1 MDIAELAALNSL
13 LDRQI
18 AVGNSL
24 LSALE
29 SEKGTLTG
37 FDLAALADS
46 TAEKERLAADFDRL
60 DADRRR
66 LLARLGYGPARSDMV
81 ALIRAAEDPAYRE
94 DARQA
99 GPLAGRW
106 RRLVAIAERCRDANE
121 RNGLIVS
128 MQSRRV
134 TKTLNVLRT
143 GRADELTY
151 GPAGGAPSLAVAARA
166 LGRV

>member
-1 MDIAELAALNSL
+1 MDRADLAALNPL
-13 LDRQI
+13 LDRQL
-18 AVGNSL
+18 AAGNAL

-29 SEKGTLTG
+29 TER
-37 FDLAALADS
+37 AALAGFDVAALEQS
-46 TAEKERLAADFDRL
+46 TADKDRLVAEFDRL
-60 DADRRR
+60 DGDRQR
-66 LLARLGYGPARSDMV
+66 LCARLGFGPARADMV

-94 DARQA
+94 DSRRA

-128 MQSRRV
+128 MHSRRV
-134 TKTLNVLRT
+134 VKALNVLRT
-143 GRADELTY
+143 GRADDLTY
-151 GPAGGAPSLAVAARA
+151 APAGAARSGARA

>member
-1 MDIAELAALNSL
+1 MELSDLAALSAL

-18 AVGNSL
+18 VAGNAL
-24 LSALE
+24 LHALE
-29 SEKGTLTG
+29 SERGTLTG
-37 FDLAALADS
+37 FDLAALEHS
-46 TAEKERLAADFDRL
+46 TAEKERRVAEFDRL

-66 LLARLGYGPARSDMV
+66 LAARLGVGPARADMV
-81 ALIRAAEDPAYRE
+81 ELIRRAEDPGYRE

-99 GPLAGRW
+99 GPLATRW
-106 RRLVAIAERCRDANE
+106 RRLVSIAERCRDANE

-128 MQSRRV
+128 MHSRRV

-143 GRADELTY
+143 GRPDELTY
-151 GPAGGAPSLAVAARA
+151 GPAGGAASGHAARA

>member
-24 LSALE
+24 LAALE
-29 SEKGTLTG
+29 SERGTLTG

-46 TAEKERLAADFDRL
+46 TAEKERLAAEFDRL
-60 DADRRR
+60 DGDRR
-66 LLARLGYGPARSDMV
+66 LLVARLGFGAARADMV

-99 GPLAGRW
+99 GPLATRW
-106 RRLVAIAERCRDANE
+106 RRLVSLAERCRDANE

-151 GPAGGAPSLAVAARA
+151 GPAGSAGAGYARA

>member
-24 LSALE
+24 LAALE
-29 SEKGTLTG
+29 SERGTLTG

-46 TAEKERLAADFDRL
+46 TAEKERLAAEFDRL
-60 DADRRR
+60 DGDRR
-66 LLARLGYGPARSDMV
+66 LLVARLCFGAARADMV

-99 GPLAGRW
+99 GPLATRW
-106 RRLVAIAERCRDANE
+106 RRLVSLAERCRDANE

-151 GPAGGAPSLAVAARA
+151 GPAGSAGAGYARA

>member
-1 MDIAELAALNSL
+1 MDLTEVTALNTL
-13 LDRQI
+13 LDREI
-18 AVGNSL
+18 LIGNAL
-24 LSALE
+24 LHALE

-37 FDLAALADS
+37 FDLAALERT
-46 TAEKERLAADFDRL
+46 TAEKERLVEEFDRL

-66 LLARLGYGPARSDMV
+66 LVARLGFGPSRADMV

-94 DARQA
+94 DSRQA
-99 GPLAGRW
+99 GPLATRW
-106 RRLVAIAERCRDANE
+106 RRLVSIAERCRDAND

-128 MQSRRV
+128 MHSRRV
-134 TKTLNVLRT
+134 TQTLNILRT

-151 GPAGGAPSLAVAARA
+151 GPGRGGATGYASRA

>member
-1 MDIAELAALNSL
+1 MDLTELAALNSL

-18 AVGNSL
+18 ATGNAL
-24 LSALE
+24 LAALE
-29 SEKGTLTG
+29 SERSMLTG
-37 FDLAALADS
+37 FDLAALEHS
-46 TAEKERLAADFDRL
+46 TAEKERLMADFDRI

-66 LLARLGYGPARSDMV
+66 SVARLGFGPSRADMV
-81 ALIRAAEDPAYRE
+81 GLIRAAEDPGYRE

-99 GPLAGRW
+99 GPLATRW
-106 RRLVAIAERCRDANE
+106 RRLVSVAERCRDANE

-128 MQSRRV
+128 MHSRRV

-143 GRADELTY
+143 GRPDELTY
-151 GPAGGAPSLAVAARA
+151 GPAGGAAAGYPARA

>member
-1 MDIAELAALNSL
+1 MDLTALAALNTL

-18 AVGNSL
+18 VVGNAL
-24 LSALE
+24 LAALE
-29 SEKGTLTG
+29 AERGALTG
-37 FDLAALADS
+37 FDLAALEAS
-46 TAEKERLAADFDRL
+46 TTEKDRLVGEFDRL
-60 DADRRR
+60 DGDRRR
-66 LLARLGYGPARSDMV
+66 LIARFGYGPGRADMV
-81 ALIRAAEDPAYRE
+81 ELIRAVEDRGYRE

-99 GPLAGRW
+99 GPLAARW
-106 RRLVAIAERCRDANE
+106 RRYVTIAERCRDANE

-151 GPAGGAPSLAVAARA
+151 GPAGGAGHGYGARA